1 MPHQRHASR
10 GLNPGQA
17 PGLTLGLALDDLMSG
32 LTDRADL
39 ERLFERKVAMP
50 QILRL
55 AGRGIGAG
63 TILRLLDG
71 PEPDRALR
79 KLLDS

>member
-1 MPHQRHASR
+1 MPNQRHESR
-10 GLNPGQA
+10 RPNPR
-17 PGLTLGLALDDLMSG
+17 LTLDDIMSG

-39 ERLFERKVAMP
+39 ERLFERNVAMP

-55 AGRGIGAG
+55 AGRGIAAE
-63 TILRLLDG
+63 TILGLLDG

-79 KLLDS
+79 RLLGT